1 MERRELAVDGM
12 DCAGCARSVKGAI
25 EQVQGVQEADVRLMA
40 GKVVVTANANA
51 QPWPAV
57 SDAIERAGYTVADSA
72 SEPKESAATQT
83 HTRRSM
89 GVLAAVAAAVLAMAV
104 LGHGLGV
111 FAWIERVVPW
121 PLGVAATFGLG
132 YPVFKKVAVAT
143 LNRRIIAHTL
153 MAVGVA
159 AALATGEWVTALII
173 VIFMRLGDYVESF
186 TTERARDALRT
197 LVHQTP
203 QQARIERESG
213 TEQVSIGEV
222 VPGDVVQVRPGE
234 KIPVDGTVLEGHATI
249 DQSAITG
256 ESMPVEAMPGDSV
269 FAATVAHGGRLR
281 IRAEEIGED
290 TTFGR
295 VVQMVEEAEAHR
307 GRMQQW
313 ADQFSG
319 YYLPFVAAAAGAT
332 YLIGGSIMATV
343 AVLVVACSCAFA
355 LATPVAMLAA
365 IGTSAR
371 QGVLIKGGKYIE
383 ALAQADTLLIDKT
396 GTLTLGEP
404 RITDVISING
414 ITEAELLRLAA
425 ATEQHSEHPL
435 GAAVRRAATARE
447 LDLPPPHDFEAVPGR
462 GVRATVDGTTVAVG
476 NASFVGNAPGISTN
490 RPGQTPLY
498 VSVDDELAGVLWA
511 ADAERAG
518 VQSALDA
525 LRNHF
530 DTLEILTG
538 DAEQTAEVVAERF
551 GLAYR
556 AELLPDDKIAAVRAH
571 QDAGRTVVMVGD
583 GVNDAPA
590 LAQADVG
597 IAMGAGGTDVAIDA
611 AHIVLMRD
619 DWALVPAVVQT
630 ATRALGVVKSNLVLT
645 AVYNM
650 LALGAASVGYLPP
663 VLAAALH
670 SIPDLGILANSSRL
684 LRRSSVTAD

>member
-1 MERRELAVDGM
+1 MERRELSVDGM
-12 DCAGCARSVKGAI
+12 DCAGCARSVEGAV

-40 GKVVVTANANA
+40 GKVVVTANAHA

-57 SDAIERAGYTVADSA
+57 SDAIERAGYTVVRADADSA
-72 SEPKESAATQT
+72 QPSAQT

-89 GVLAAVAAAVLAMAV
+89 GVLAAVAVAVLAMAV

-132 YPVFKKVAVAT
+132 YPVFKKVAVAAWG
-143 LNRRIIAHTL
+143 RRIIAHTL

-186 TTERARDALRT
+186 TTDRARDALRT

-203 QQARIERESG
+203 QQARVERASG

-222 VPGDVVQVRPGE
+222 RPGDVVQVRPGE
-234 KIPVDGTVLEGHATI
+234 KIPVDGTVMEGHATI

-256 ESMPVEAMPGDSV
+256 ESMPVEANTGDDV
-269 FAATVAHGGRLR
+269 FAATVAQGGRLR

-295 VVQMVEEAEAHR
+295 VVQMVEQAEAHR

-404 RITDVISING
+404 RITDVISVNG

-435 GAAVRRAATARE
+435 ATAVRRAATERE
-447 LDLPPPHDFEAVPGR
+447 LDLPAPRHFEAVPGR
-462 GVRATVDGTTVAVG
+462 GVQAVVNGATVAVG
-476 NASFVGNAPGISTN
+476 NASFVGNARGISTN

-518 VQSALDA
+518 VQSALNA
-525 LRNHF
+525 LRDHF
-530 DTLEILTG
+530 ATIEILTG
-538 DAEQTAEVVAERF
+538 DNEQTAAVVAERF

-556 AELLPDDKIAAVRAH
+556 AELLPDDKIEAVRAH
-571 QDAGRTVVMVGD
+571 QDARRTVVMVGD

-630 ATRALGVVKSNLVLT
+630 ATRALGVVKSNLMLT
-645 AVYNM
+645 AVYNL

-684 LRRSSVTAD
+684 LRRSPTTSN